1 MGRTYGSGRGSIFK
15 TNNGW
20 RGQITIN
27 GERKSVSGKTKREVI
42 NKLDDLKAKYNSGN
56 YAKQT
61 DITVEQWYKK
71 WLRETASKTLSEDSI
86 DHIEGLFDRHL
97 TEVLKKTK
105 LQHLER
111 RTLEAFYEKEFTNY
125 AFNTTHLFSVEFKK
139 CLESAVDEGI
149 LVNNP
154 HYKIKLP
161 KRNLPKKVFA
171 YTSADQKK
179 IVSYC
184 KKKGDKTVHGIY
196 YSLFIFLIG
205 TGIRFGE
212 ATALTWDD
220 VNLETGMINITKTV
234 VRSRGGMRVKQSTK
248 TETGNRVIY
257 VGQNI
262 INMLK
267 DIKATSTTYYVFTN
281 SQGRILSHTMAM
293 HRWHEVCDELRI
305 PKQGMHSLRHTY
317 ATRALEA
324 GVDIKTVSSL
334 LGHKSIITTMNIYQ
348 DVFDAQKIKAA
359 CTLDALLS

>member
-15 TNNGW
+15 TSNGW

-27 GERKSVSGKTKREVI
+27 GQRKSVSGKTKRETIV
-42 NKLDDLKAKYNSGN
+42 KLDELKAKYNSGN

-71 WLRETASKTLSEDSI
+71 WLRETACKTLSDDSL

-97 TEVLKKTK
+97 SEALKKTK
-105 LQHLER
+105 LQDLER
-111 RTLEAFYEKEFTNY
+111 RTLEHFYDEEFAGY
-125 AFNTTHLFSVEFKK
+125 AFNTMHLFSVEFKK

-154 HYKIKLP
+154 HHKIKLP
-161 KRNLPKKVFA
+161 KKNLPKKVFA

-184 KKKGDKTVHGIY
+184 KRKSSYGTSGIY
-196 YSLFIFLIG
+196 YSLFFFLIG
-205 TGIRFGE
+205 TGMRFGE

-220 VNLETGMINITKTV
+220 VDLETGLINITKTV

-248 TETGNRVIY
+248 TESGNRTIY

-262 INMLK
+262 TNMLK
-267 DIKATSTTYYVFTN
+267 DLKAKSTTHYVFTN
-281 SQGRILSHTMAM
+281 SRGNILSHTISM
-293 HRWHEVCDELRI
+293 RQWHNVCDELKI

-324 GVDIKTVSSL
+324 GVDIKTVSNL
-334 LGHKSIITTMNIYQ
+334 LGHKNIITTMNIYQ
-348 DVFDAQKIKAA
+348 DVYDAHKIKAA